1 MRLRLGFVLG
11 GGLSVV
17 GMSPT
22 SHIRG
27 SHNSISAS
35 NDVEAF
41 HVSHEGKIANVA
53 AHDEEKIKEI
63 LCSARVLSHLHR
75 CTEEVTDPPPLDT
88 FSEPLYPLAAAY
100 KHAVDNGLVCPFPAP
115 FMHVGRSDHKC
126 CIPTTNKNIWPN
138 FCPEI
143 ESLGKPLGHGDVKW
157 DVSDHFNMHGIP
169 PSAGGMEIVRPIPE
183 GIFRVGV
190 PDVPPSYVKHSLS
203 MYLIATYFV
212 MGATCLALLV
222 FVFNKLEEE
231 EQIAKGK
238 IREEVFMSRR
248 RFIDDEDD
256 EEPGEEEGKEESP
269 ASSHAS
275 SLSPVRDRISRG
287 ANQQEAVGLMD
298 QVSLSFGLLPP
309 LPRGRST
316 NPSSLNSPRLT
327 AR

>member
-1 MRLRLGFVLG
+1 MRLRLSFLLG
-11 GGLSVV
+11 GGLSVL
-17 GMSPT
+17 GSSPP

-27 SHNSISAS
+27 SKNGISVS

-41 HVSHEGKIANVA
+41 HVSHEGKVANVG
-53 AHDEEKIKEI
+53 AHDEEKIKGI

-75 CTEEVTDPPPLDT
+75 CTDEVPDSPPPNP

-100 KHAVDNGLVCPFPAP
+100 KQAVDDGLVCPFPAP
-115 FMHVGRSDHKC
+115 FMQVGGKDHKC
-126 CIPTTNKNIWPN
+126 CIPTTNEHIWPN

-143 ESLGKPLGHGDVKW
+143 ESLGKPLGHGAVKW
-157 DVSDHFNMHGIP
+157 DVSDHFNMHGLP
-169 PSAGGMEIVRPIPE
+169 PLLAGVEASRPIPV
-183 GIFRVGV
+183 GIYRVGV
-190 PDVPPSYVKHSLS
+190 PDVPPSYAKHSLS
-203 MYLIATYFV
+203 IYLVATYFV

-231 EQIAKGK
+231 DQIAKGK

-248 RFIDDEDD
+248 RFIDDEED
-256 EEPGEEEGKEESP
+256 EEPAEEEEKDESP

-275 SLSPVRDRISRG
+275 SLSPARDRISRG
-287 ANQQEAVGLMD
+287 SNQEETVGLMD